1 MKERRTARG
10 RLLAVGAML
19 IATAA
24 LLFGCGLEAPKA
36 PSWDTTLT
44 VPLINRT
51 FTSGELFNKLASAN
65 IATDSLGN
73 SIFQVRQQLDTVR
86 LESIL
91 AVDPIADDYAKAVG
105 SIRMAQP
112 ADLTQ
117 SINLADHVSLVL
129 GEVPATGLAVA
140 TEFGPAD
147 SFAEA
152 AVDQGTLSITA
163 VNNTGFDLDS
173 LTGELR
179 HPVSHAL
186 IARFVAPGGLADN
199 AGYTQ
204 QFPLDDQ
211 SIAADADFDV
221 YFHTPGGPALSL
233 ADRAI
238 DFRLQFGNEI
248 YVKSITGAVAEF
260 VTELDQRIGLDE
272 SVEIHSA
279 RLSGGQLHFAAV
291 NNLPLGAQLTVMI
304 PELTLGGQPLQF
316 AINPAAHSQQQYQL
330 DLSGWMLIPVDDS
343 LQAAIEAR
351 IPSSNGGYVSIDA
364 NDGFDIQFS
373 VDAIE
378 IAQATGIVPPT
389 QVEWDAT
396 DVAVDVPTGFETA
409 SLELVEL
416 VISISNR
423 SELSGDVELQLNAS
437 NGKSLTVNGAIAPG
451 SAQSAAISEI
461 YSDQVADLLSP
472 LPDQIHVAGIALL
485 GDGVSTI
492 DFSANDYITATAR
505 LTAPMAFSLTAAT
518 VDGDLN
524 ELKVNEEISDRADR
538 LHRGHF
544 EGTITNHLP
553 LGATIEIHIAANPDD
568 VLAQPQVVIGPLEFR
583 TAPVDGNGLVTQAA
597 SSENQ
602 IELTQ
607 EDLGV
612 LVNRTLYVA
621 PVLVIAGTNGQV
633 VRIRANDYL
642 TISGTLEIQARIGGE
657 DF

>member
-1 MKERRTARG
+1 MKEQKTARG
-10 RLLAVGAML
+10 RLLAVGALL

-24 LLFGCGLEAPKA
+24 LVVSCGIEAPKA

-51 FTSGELFNKLASAN
+51 FTSGELFDKLASAN
-65 IATDSLGN
+65 ITTDSLGN
-73 SIFQVRQQLDTVR
+73 NIFQVMQQLDTVR

-91 AVDPIADDYAKAVG
+91 EVDPIADDYAKAVG

-117 SINLADHVSLVL
+117 SINLADHMSLVL
-129 GEVPATGLAVA
+129 GEVPDTGMAVA

-147 SFAEA
+147 SFTEA
-152 AVDQGTLSITA
+152 VVDQGTLSITA
-163 VNNTGFDLDS
+163 TNNTGFDLDS

-199 AGYTQ
+199 ASHTQ
-204 QFPLDDQ
+204 QFSLDEQ
-211 SIAADADFDV
+211 ALAADADFDV

-248 YVKSITGAVAEF
+248 YVRSITGAVAEF
-260 VTELDQRIGLDE
+260 ETELDQRIGLDE

-279 RLSGGQLHFAAV
+279 RLAGGQLHFVAV
-291 NNLPLGAQLTVMI
+291 NNLPLGAQLTVTV
-304 PELTLGGQPLQF
+304 PELTTGGQPLQF
-316 AINPAAHSQQQYQL
+316 TINPAAHSQQQYQL
-330 DLSGWMLIPVDDS
+330 DLAGWTLIPVDDS
-343 LQAAIEAR
+343 LQARIEAQ
-351 IPSSNGGYVSIDA
+351 IPSSNGGYVSIDE
-364 NDGFDIQFS
+364 NDRFDIHFS

-396 DVAVDVPTGFETA
+396 DVGIEVPTGFETA

-416 VISISNR
+416 VITIANR
-423 SELSGDVELQLNAS
+423 SELSGDIELALNAS
-437 NGKSLTVNGAIAPG
+437 NGKSLTVNGTIASG
-451 SAQSAAISEI
+451 STQSAAVSEI

-472 LPDQIHVAGIALL
+472 LPDQIRVAGITLL
-485 GDGVSTI
+485 GDGVTTV
-492 DFSANDYITATAR
+492 DFSAADYITATAR

-524 ELKVNEEISDRADR
+524 ELKVDEEISDRADR
-538 LHRGHF
+538 LHSGHF
-544 EGTITNHLP
+544 QGTITNHLP

-568 VLAQPQVVIGPLEFR
+568 VLAQPQVVIGPLEF
-583 TAPVDGNGLVTQAA
+583 TMAPVDGNGLVTQAL
-597 SSENQ
+597 SSDND

-612 LVNRTLYVA
+612 FANRTLYVA

-642 TISGTLEIQARIGGE
+642 TISGTLEIQARVGGE